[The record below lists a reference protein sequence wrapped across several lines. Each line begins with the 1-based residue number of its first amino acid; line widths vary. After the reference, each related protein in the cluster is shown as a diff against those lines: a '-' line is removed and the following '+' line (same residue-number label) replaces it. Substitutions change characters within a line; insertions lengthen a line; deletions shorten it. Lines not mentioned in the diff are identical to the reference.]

1 MRRLLILVIAGA
13 ALITGALIAAEKPLS
28 EVDVRIA
35 DPSFVPLAG
44 PYCSQPNLAIPDNDS
59 GVAADTITVTDSGA
73 IADLNVSVQIE
84 HTWIGDLR
92 GELSH
97 AGGCTVMLWHRIG
110 LDGDGCCGCS
120 GDDIDV
126 TLDDEA
132 PGPIEDSCGSG
143 ASGGAGGEFQPG
155 DPVDF
160 PADALANCIGD
171 DISGDWTLT
180 VSDGA
185 GGDTGTVLEWCLVE
199 GTGGDGGGTPATTGV
214 GLVLLVLALGGG
226 SAYFLRRK

>member
-1 MRRLLILVIAGA
+1 MVIAGA
-13 ALITGALIAAEKPLS
+13 ALITGAVMAVEKPLS

-35 DPSFVPLAG
+35 PPDFQPLSG
-44 PYCSQPNLAIPDNDS
+44 PYCSQPMCSIPDNDAGS
-59 GVAADTITVTDSGA
+59 CVDTITVTDTGT
-73 IADLNVSVQIE
+73 IADLNVAVQIE

-97 AGGCTVMLWHRIG
+97 SGGCSVMIWHRIG
-110 LDGDGCCGCS
+110 LIGDACCGCS
-120 GDDIDV
+120 GDDMDV

-132 PGPIEDSCGSG
+132 PGHIEDSCGSG
-143 ASGGAGGEFQPG
+143 PSGGAAGDWQSG

-160 PADALANCIGD
+160 PADSLANCIGD

-185 GGDTGTVLEWCLVE
+185 GGDLGTVLEWCLIE
-199 GTGGDGGGTPATTGV
+199 NTGGDGGGDGGGVPATTGI